1 MDLEV
6 IRDET
11 EMTGTMGIEMEVP
24 LLLLVHGL
32 KPCRYLE
39 TTTLTAVPSRTGALL
54 PQPPFVQ
61 PARSFGIL

>member
-24 LLLLVHGL
+24 LLLMAH
-32 KPCRYLE
+32 
-39 TTTLTAVPSRTGALL
+39 
-54 PQPPFVQ
+54 
-61 PARSFGIL
+61 